1 MNNKLLALIAAL
13 ALAGLGVA
21 AMPVLADAHDSEACQ
36 EAKDAMRED
45 PNPANRERVR
55 EACQADEKA
64 PEGRCAEAD
73 NETAEER
80 CEERAA
86 GKKHQ
91 DREAGKRGFHDER
104 DAARG
109 EYHDEREEAREGYHA
124 EKARLRAEYDR
135 SNETQREAFLEQKK
149 AAREEFKSAQERA
162 REKYHDRLQSAREA
176 YVSERDDDGKCAEH
190 PECVDARIAA
200 LERRKAHAEEV
211 KLHLENKSA
220 ALEAEAADNNTTKS
234 EQYRAKDRALGLQI
248 AILQMERHIL
258 RIDAKLDHWYA
269 VKEGTATGDEPEMD
283 DTGDD
288 PADDTSD
295 EDTDDTGDDETEDA
309 PDDTGDGGSGNETA

>member
-1 MNNKLLALIAAL
+1 MNNRLLALITAL

-21 AMPVLADAHDSEACQ
+21 AIPVLADAHDSEACQ
-36 EAKDAMRED
+36 EAKDAQRED
-45 PNPANRERVR
+45 PNPVNRERVR
-55 EACQADEKA
+55 EACQPAEKA
-64 PEGRCAEAD
+64 PEERCAETD

-86 GKKHQ
+86 GKK
-91 DREAGKRGFHDER
+91 DRENAHGFRDER
-104 DAARG
+104 HDARDAF
-109 EYHDEREEAREGYHA
+109 HSERDEARHGYHA

-135 SNETQREAFLEQKK
+135 SNETQREEFLERQK
-149 AAREEFKSAQERA
+149 AAREAFKAAQERA

-176 YVSERDDDGKCAEH
+176 YVSERGEDGKCAED
-190 PECVDARIAA
+190 PDCVDARIAA
-200 LERRKAHAEEV
+200 LERRKADAEKV

-220 ALEAEAADNNTTKS
+220 AHEAEAADNNTTKS

-269 VKEGTATGDEPEMD
+269 VKEGTATGDEPESDTSD
-283 DTGDD
+283 DTT
-288 PADDTSD
+288 DDTSD
-295 EDTDDTGDDETEDA
+295 ESTDDTGDDTTDDTSDEST
-309 PDDTGDGGSGNETA
+309 DDTGDGGSGNETA